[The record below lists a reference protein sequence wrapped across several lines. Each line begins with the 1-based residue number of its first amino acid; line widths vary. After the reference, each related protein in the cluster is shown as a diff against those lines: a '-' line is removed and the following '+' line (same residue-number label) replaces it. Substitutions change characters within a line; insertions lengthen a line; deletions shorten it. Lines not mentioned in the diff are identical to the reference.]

1 MDESVVMVSGVLKEA
16 RIDYAQGNTPFLVWD
31 IGVDISGT
39 DDVENGEQE
48 YSHKSR
54 HGHPVLHHIGDE
66 RDEKENCPCMLQEL
80 LTRIDGV
87 DEGESRESYES
98 QDENEF
104 ALVHFST
111 SHLSYLCKR
120 RHIRYQISTP
130 TVSDDG

>member
-1 MDESVVMVSGVLKEA
+1 MDESVVMVPGVLKEA

-66 RDEKENCPCMLQEL
+66 RDEKENCPCMLGEL
-80 LTRIDGV
+80 SLHAAGTAHAD
-87 DEGESRESYES
+87 
-98 QDENEF
+98 
-104 ALVHFST
+104 
-111 SHLSYLCKR
+111 R
-120 RHIRYQISTP
+120 R
-130 TVSDDG
+130 G

>member
-54 HGHPVLHHIGDE
+54 HRHPVLHHIGDE

-80 LTRIDGV
+80 LMRIDRV
-87 DEGESRESYES
+87 DEGDSRESRENQEEY
-98 QDENEF
+98 EF
-104 ALVHFST
+104 AIIRRFLGR
-111 SHLSYLCKR
+111 SH
-120 RHIRYQISTP
+120 
-130 TVSDDG
+130 